1 MRAAILTETGFQI
14 RELAKPTVGPGEI
27 LIKTTACGICSGD
40 VFVYKNRQELAAKY
54 SRLGHEGSGAIA
66 ALGADVDDHPAGF
79 RVGDLVTTLSGPAY
93 ADYFLARPEQ
103 LVKLP
108 AGVDPVYV
116 LGEAIACCVHAA
128 GRFGVQAG
136 DRVAIVGCGFM
147 GLVCLQL
154 ARHQGAGFIAAIDP
168 LADRRPMSQRFGADV
183 TWDPAEATAANMM
196 AQGGEF
202 DVVIEAAG
210 TQSAVDLCT
219 ELVKQH
225 GRIIL
230 VGYHQSHNGQR
241 TVNMQQWNFKAIDV
255 VNGHVR
261 RQDEKLEAM
270 GQGVE
275 LIRQGHLDTRPLV
288 STYHL
293 SDTELAFQAL
303 AAVTPGLFKGV
314 LLM

>member
-1 MRAAILTETGFQI
+1 MRAAILTEAGFEIGEVERPVTG
-14 RELAKPTVGPGEI
+14 RGEL

-40 VFVYKNRQELAAKY
+40 VFLYRHRQELAAKN
-54 SRLGHEGSGAIA
+54 SRLGHEGSGVVVEV
-66 ALGADVDDHPAGF
+66 GDSVAGEF
-79 RVGDLVTTLSGPAY
+79 QVGDLVTALGGPAY
-93 ADYFLARPEQ
+93 ADYFTARPEL

-108 AGVDPVYV
+108 ADVDPIYV

-128 GRFGVQAG
+128 GRFGTQPG
-136 DRVAIVGCGFM
+136 DRVVVVGCGFM

-168 LADRRPMSQRFGADV
+168 LPDRRQMGLHFGADV
-183 TWDPAEATAANMM
+183 VHDPAAA
-196 AQGGEF
+196 AELTVQDDF

-219 ELVKQH
+219 DLVKQH
-225 GRIIL
+225 GRIIF
-230 VGYHQSHNGQR
+230 VGYHQSKQGRR
-241 TVNMQQWNFKAIDV
+241 TVNMQRWNFKAIDV

-270 GQGVE
+270 RLGVE
-275 LIRQGHLDTRPLV
+275 LMRQGELETRPLV
-288 STYHL
+288 TPYDL
-293 SDTELAFQAL
+293 SEAELAFQAL

-314 LLM
+314 LVM